1 VRVIYIDPDARTIEY
16 REIGRDFSEIQKLV
30 GGCAEGHWIVRANV
44 DGHDAYVDEEALL
57 KKRTVWFFK
66 GGHIWGPMVIFRMNA
81 TGGKRDTNYPLESL
95 SDYVSFDT
103 PDWLA

>member
-1 VRVIYIDPDARTIEY
+1 
-16 REIGRDFSEIQKLV
+16 
-30 GGCAEGHWIVRANV
+30 
-44 DGHDAYVDEEALL
+44 
-57 KKRTVWFFK
+57 
-66 GGHIWGPMVIFRMNA
+66 MNA